1 MLGQKERV
9 CKVHPALSLET
20 LVPQNHFYR
29 QVEARI
35 DLSFVRELVAEDY
48 AKGMGRPSIDPVVFF
63 KLQLIMF
70 FEGIR
75 SERQLMVQVEVNL
88 AQRWYLGYDLDE
100 ALPHHSSL
108 SRIRDRYGLAVFE
121 RFFEEI
127 VERCRRAGLVW
138 GEELYFDGTK
148 VRANADLDKQVPLF
162 YAEAQAH
169 LKSRFRAV
177 PEPVSSRGFS
187 DTYNGQRLLGR
198 HSSPAV
204 ERQGDSWV
212 CPTDPDA
219 TILHSEFGHGR
230 LGYHVHYVVDG
241 GKARI
246 ILAALVTPAS
256 IMDNT
261 PMLDLARWVRF
272 RWRVHPKVAVG
283 DSKFGTFPNI
293 VGLEDDGIRAYL
305 AMPDFKKRSGLYP
318 HERFLYDAERD
329 GYTCPQGHFLAHSS
343 YDRHGDAYMYRTS
356 PKICNACPVKAE
368 CTTSV
373 YGRVV
378 RRSIFQP
385 YVDRVHAYHQ
395 TPAYLKAMRKRSVW
409 IEPLFGEAKQWHQ
422 LTQFRL
428 RRLRKVNIQ
437 ALLVAAGQNIKR
449 LLRTKQPWLPLLAP
463 QAAALPIP
471 FPEPM
476 LLSFCS

>member
-1 MLGQKERV
+1 M
-9 CKVHPALSLET
+9 A
-20 LVPQNHFYR
+20 
-29 QVEARI
+29 
-35 DLSFVRELVAEDY
+35 
-48 AKGMGRPSIDPVVFF
+48 
-63 KLQLIMF
+63 
-70 FEGIR
+70 
-75 SERQLMVQVEVNL
+75 QVEVNL

-148 VRANADLDKQVPLF
+148 VRANADLDKQVPRF
-162 YAEAQAH
+162 YLEAKAH
-169 LKSRFRAV
+169 LKSRFRA
-177 PEPVSSRGFS
+177 EPALVSSRGLS

-204 ERQGDSWV
+204 ERQGDIWV

-219 TILHSEFGHGR
+219 TLLHSEFGHGR

-272 RWRVHPKVAVG
+272 RWQVHPKVAVG

-305 AMPDFKKRSGLYP
+305 AMPDVKKRSGLYP
-318 HERFLYDAERD
+318 YERFLYDAARD
-329 GYTCPQGHFLAHSS
+329 GYSCPQGPFLAHSS
-343 YDRHGDAYMYRTS
+343 YDRHGDAFMYRTS
-356 PKICNACPVKAE
+356 PKICNACRVKAE
-368 CTTSV
+368 CTTSA
-373 YGRVV
+373 YGRG
-378 RRSIFQP
+378 
-385 YVDRVHAYHQ
+385 A
-395 TPAYLKAMRKRSVW
+395 
-409 IEPLFGEAKQWHQ
+409 
-422 LTQFRL
+422 
-428 RRLRKVNIQ
+428 Q
-437 ALLVAAGQNIKR
+437 ALYFPTVFGPRSCLSPNAS
-449 LLRTKQPWLPLLAP
+449 LPQCHA
-463 QAAALPIP
+463 
-471 FPEPM
+471 
-476 LLSFCS
+476 